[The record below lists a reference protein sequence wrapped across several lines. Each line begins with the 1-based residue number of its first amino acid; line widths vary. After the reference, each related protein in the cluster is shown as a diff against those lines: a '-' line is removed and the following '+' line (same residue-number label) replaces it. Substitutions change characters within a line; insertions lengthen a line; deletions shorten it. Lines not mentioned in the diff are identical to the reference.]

1 MRKSEENRPYK
12 NYLKELKEERA
23 RSLKYQES
31 TEQSVKKAKRNL
43 KADLNAVRHDYLH
56 TP

>member
-43 KADLNAVRHDYLH
+43 KADLNVVRHDYLH